1 LIGFQGLLS
10 INWIIM
16 IGKLFVAMA
25 MMTLIAVSGVKAQSS
40 VLSDIDNACV
50 GIASKNSEIQ
60 MILMGV
66 RPTGINPSVGANL
79 PTAVTS
85 MGNLVSTTE
94 TNLGIC
100 GVPALVAMR
109 GQLSAAQ
116 VNLINSSNTLLG
128 YIAAGDV
135 LNACAAAAVVSTDS
149 NSLTLIASDIRAE
162 IQKTKGRN

>member
-1 LIGFQGLLS
+1 LVGFQGFLN

-25 MMTLIAVSGVKAQSS
+25 MMTLVAVSGVRAQSS
-40 VLSDIDNACV
+40 VLGDIDNACV

-66 RPTGINPSVGANL
+66 RPSGINPSVAANHSG
-79 PTAVTS
+79 AVTG
-85 MGNLVSTTE
+85 MGTLVSATE

-109 GQLSAAQ
+109 GQLSVAQ

-135 LNACAAAAVVSTDS
+135 LNACATASVVSANS
-149 NSLTLIASDIRAE
+149 NTLTLIASDIRAE